1 MRKIVIVGSAKFHK
15 EAQEI
20 KEKLEKGEYVVMD
33 YPKKIDDTIEQIVI

>member
-20 KEKLEKGEYVVMD
+20 KEKLEKREYVVMD